1 MNIFKFMMKWC
12 SFNQILRISNNTMLY
27 FVNASNTQNENFVM
41 KLFLTTQKI
50 AHYDV
55 NIIICNTM
63 NIVDY
68 QKSFHKRA
76 RQKDNSEFVQHS
88 IQKITFT
95 HVNMIK
101 LYIHNTN

>member
-1 MNIFKFMMKWC
+1 MNRYQVEMQWRHHIPFFYISIHIFRNKLLSKWEMNIFKFMMKWC

-68 QKSFHKRA
+68 QK
-76 RQKDNSEFVQHS
+76 
-88 IQKITFT
+88 
-95 HVNMIK
+95 
-101 LYIHNTN
+101 